1 MTTLTNFLSAV
12 FPYHTTAALERAELL
27 ELATAYGDECYVGAV
42 VDMAD
47 DRDGV
52 GGGGGDDYGQSEGK
66 IVFIHLPPMGNSSS
80 TGRQDFATRSLEDD
94 DGSPGGDDE
103 ANTDIRDQLTSLLDL
118 ASDSLSA
125 SRVILVLRRSERDD
139 ESLRVLLHSL
149 AYVGG
154 EVLTSPSS
162 ATASQSERG
171 RRTRWNVNIGIG
183 EGCDWEWDDREWV
196 LVGIDL

>member
-52 GGGGGDDYGQSEGK
+52 GGRGDYGQAEGK
-66 IVFIHLPPMGNSSS
+66 IVFIHLPPMGNSSP
-80 TGRQDFATRSLEDD
+80 TGRHDVATRSLGDD
-94 DGSPGGDDE
+94 DGSPGEDD

-162 ATASQSERG
+162 AIASQSERG
-171 RRTRWNVNIGIG
+171 RRRRWNVSVGIG
-183 EGCDWEWDDREWV
+183 DGCDWEWDDREWV

>member
-1 MTTLTNFLSAV
+1 M
-12 FPYHTTAALERAELL
+12 L

-42 VDMAD
+42 VDLAD

-52 GGGGGDDYGQSEGK
+52 GVGSASGDGDAK
-66 IVFIHLPPMGNSSS
+66 LVLIHLPPMGNARP
-80 TGRQDFATRSLEDD
+80 TGQQGRSMRSLGDDD
-94 DGSPGGDDE
+94 DGDSDPLNGT
-103 ANTDIRDQLTSLLDL
+103 NTDIRDQLTTLLDL
-118 ASDSLSA
+118 AADSLCA

-162 ATASQSERG
+162 PTVAAGQ
-171 RRTRWNVNIGIG
+171 RRRLIVPVGVAD
-183 EGCDWEWDDREWV
+183 GCDWEWDEREWV

>member
-42 VDMAD
+42 VELAD

-52 GGGGGDDYGQSEGK
+52 GVGSASGDSDAK
-66 IVFIHLPPMGNSSS
+66 LVFVHLPPMGNAHPTGQQDQSMRSSCDD
-80 TGRQDFATRSLEDD
+80 GDDD
-94 DGSPGGDDE
+94 DGDSDPLNGT
-103 ANTDIRDQLTSLLDL
+103 NTDIRDQLTTLLDL
-118 ASDSLSA
+118 AADSLCA

-162 ATASQSERG
+162 PTVGAGQ
-171 RRTRWNVNIGIG
+171 RRRLIVPVGVAD
-183 EGCDWEWDDREWV
+183 GCDWEWDEREWG